1 MQQSQFV
8 TNSIQEDEI
17 DLRELFKILVR
28 YKIFIAVFTILV
40 TLGAIVYALSKTPIY
55 EVKSNVQVGYIEEN
69 LIVEP
74 ETLVKT
80 LNLVFN
86 VEDKLSS
93 DNEFVSEVTTISAN
107 KNLKNFIEI
116 KTEAIS
122 NEEALKKNREV
133 VDFIKNSYQPKI
145 EQYLTEAKNS
155 IENTKRAI
163 KNIDD
168 FEIKNIKEQIIILK
182 KHGIVKIEEEI
193 KRLKEQDIKKLQQQ
207 IHLLKSQ
214 KIVKID
220 EEIGF
225 SKDFKLKTI
234 EAKIDFHTKKLEEYT
249 QSVNKLYS
257 DIRNAQEAT
266 ASTIASIQMVNYQ
279 NLILNSQNK
288 IEDLKV
294 EKEVILAQTIPNLER
309 EKENITNVSI
319 RDLELQIE
327 NIKNIKIAELQ
338 REKENISNESI
349 RKLQHQ
355 INVELVSKKIKLN
368 EQIDR
373 LNYSITKQNIR
384 NNEVVGDFIVKDY
397 PVKPKRKLIVVVAF
411 VSGLV
416 LSIFMVFLLNFFRDE
431 KAKELSA

>member
-1 MQQSQFV
+1 MMQQSKFT
-8 TNSIQEDEI
+8 TNSFQEDEI

-28 YKIFIAVFTILV
+28 YKYFIIIFTLV
-40 TLGAIVYALSKTPIY
+40 ATLGAIFYALSKTPIY
-55 EVKSNVQVGYIEEN
+55 EVKSNVKVGYIEEN

-122 NEEALKKNREV
+122 NEEALKKNKEV
-133 VDFIKNSYQPKI
+133 VDFSKNLYQPKI
-145 EQYLTEAKNS
+145 EQYIAETKNS

-168 FEIKNIKEQIIILK
+168 FKIKNIE
-182 KHGIVKIEEEI
+182 
-193 KRLKEQDIKKLQQQ
+193 QQ
-207 IHLLKSQ
+207 IKLLEGQ
-214 KIVKID
+214 VVVKID
-220 EEIGF
+220 EEIEF
-225 SKDFKLKTI
+225 LKEFKLKTI
-234 EAKIDFHTKKLEEYT
+234 ESKIDFHTKKLEEYT
-249 QSVNKLYS
+249 QSVNRLYS
-257 DIRNAQEAT
+257 DTKSAYNAA

-288 IEDLKV
+288 VEDLKL
-294 EKEVILAQTIPNLER
+294 EKEIILTQTVLNLET
-309 EKENITNVSI
+309 EKKNIINVSI
-319 RDLELQIE
+319 RDLELQIY
-327 NIKNIKIAELQ
+327 NIQNTKIAELQ
-338 REKENISNESI
+338 RERENISNEQI

-355 INVELVSKKIKLN
+355 IDVELVSKKIKLN
-368 EQIDR
+368 EQIDK
-373 LNYSITKQNIR
+373 LKYSITEQNIG
-384 NNEVVGDFIVKDY
+384 NSEVVGGFIVKDY

-411 VSGLV
+411 VTGLV
-416 LSIFMVFLLNFFRDE
+416 LSIFILFFLNFFRDE